1 MRISEA
7 GLQKTFHVNLDSKYK
22 DVHIC
27 MKNIYSVIAEVVYV
41 PTDLFFRFFFFFS
54 LWAENKTVTGK
65 LN

>member
-7 GLQKTFHVNLDSKYK
+7 RLQKTFHVNPDSKYK

-27 MKNIYSVIAEVVYV
+27 MKNIYSVRFI
-41 PTDLFFRFFFFFS
+41 FFA
-54 LWAENKTVTGK
+54 LWDENKTVTGK

>member
-7 GLQKTFHVNLDSKYK
+7 RLQKTFHVNPDSKYK

-27 MKNIYSVIAEVVYV
+27 MKNIYIAEVVYV
-41 PTDLFFRFFFFFS
+41 TTDLFFLFVFA
-54 LWAENKTVTGK
+54 LWAESKTVTGK